1 MFLNKNYIGLV
12 LKYFLF
18 VIIFLFFTIYKIS
31 FSTSQDKTYQSK
43 IKFFKPVISEL
54 TKRGSDTNF
63 IYSLLADSKTQFNER
78 FVKINVTGYLTKTD
92 YSHNYNKTSV
102 RSSNDFLQ
110 QYLEVLTK
118 CEEIYKVPKEIIAS
132 IIWIETK
139 NGKYLGNNHVPSVFL
154 STALAEE
161 QYFIDLNI
169 KAMKETFKGSDDEI
183 YQLEQKI
190 IKRAGTKSNWAINEL
205 LALEKMSRISPI
217 PVNDLMGSWAG
228 AFGIPQFLPSSYI
241 KWAVDGNEDG
251 IVNLFTFED
260 AIYSIANYLRE
271 NGWGKSRESQR
282 ASVFLYNNST
292 DYVDAVFKLAYKLR
306 QINQVQSDTTNIIQQ

>member
-1 MFLNKNYIGLV
+1 MFINNNNIGLI
-12 LKYFLF
+12 LKYFFSVL
-18 VIIFLFFTIYKIS
+18 IFLFFTVYKIS
-31 FSTSQDKTYQSK
+31 FSSSQDKIYQSK
-43 IKFFKPVISEL
+43 IKFFKPVITEL
-54 TKRGSDTNF
+54 IKRGADTNF
-63 IYSLLADSKTQFNER
+63 IFSLLADSKTQFNER

-92 YSHNYNKTSV
+92 YSHNYNRASV
-102 RSSNDFLQ
+102 KSSNEFLQ
-110 QYLEVLTK
+110 QYIDLLTK
-118 CEEIYKVPKEIIAS
+118 CEEIYKVPKEIIAA

-139 NGKYLGNNHVPSVFL
+139 NGKFLGNNHIPSVFL

-169 KAMKETFKGSDDEI
+169 KTMKENFKGSDDER

-205 LALEKMSRISPI
+205 LALEKMSKISPV
-217 PVNDLMGSWAG
+217 PVNDLTGSWAG

-241 KWAVDGNEDG
+241 KWAVDGNGDG

-260 AIYSIANYLRE
+260 AIYSVANYLRE
-271 NGWGKSRESQR
+271 NGWGQSRESQR

-292 DYVDAVFKLAYKLR
+292 DYVDAVFKLASRLR
-306 QINQVQSDTTNIIQQ
+306 QLNQVESDSINVIQQ

>member
-1 MFLNKNYIGLV
+1 MGLNKNNIGLI
-12 LKYFLF
+12 LNYFL
-18 VIIFLFFTIYKIS
+18 VVLAFLFFTVYKIS
-31 FSTSQDKTYQSK
+31 FSSSQDKIYQSK
-43 IKFFKPVISEL
+43 IKFFRPVINEL
-54 TKRGSDTNF
+54 TKKGADTNF

-78 FVKINVTGYLTKTD
+78 FVKINVTGYLIKTD
-92 YSHNYNKTSV
+92 YSHNYNRTSV
-102 RSSNDFLQ
+102 KSSNEFLQ
-110 QYLEVLTK
+110 QYMDILTK
-118 CEEIYKVPKEIIAS
+118 CEEIYKVPKEIISA

-139 NGKYLGNNHVPSVFL
+139 NGKFLGNNHVPSVFL

-169 KAMKETFKGSDDEI
+169 KAMKETFKGDDDER

-190 IKRAGTKSNWAINEL
+190 IKRAGTKSNWAMNEL
-205 LALEKMSRISPI
+205 LALEKMSKISPI

-241 KWAVDGNEDG
+241 KWAVDGNGDG

-260 AIYSIANYLRE
+260 AIYSVANYLRE
-271 NGWGKSRESQR
+271 NGWGLSRESQR

-292 DYVDAVFKLAYKLR
+292 DYVDAVFKLAHKLR
-306 QINQVQSDTTNIIQQ
+306 QLNQVETDSTNVIQQ